1 MKKLIVLIT
10 LILSISISQ
19 AQEIF
24 FPTKVGAVLVY
35 QSFDKKGKATN
46 QVKNTIKQVKTNGD
60 NLDITYLYETSDAKD
75 KPIFKEEITIQKK
88 GDKLYFD
95 MSNFIN
101 KSMFQQNG
109 EIPADL
115 QVKGNNMEIPNNPN
129 PGDLLPDANVEM
141 SLKMGFIN
149 MKMSAQVTNRKIE
162 AIEEITVKAGT
173 FKAYKLTSEVNAT
186 AMGIKVK
193 TNSIEWY
200 TKGVGVVKMENYDKG
215 QLQSNSELVE
225 IR

>member
-1 MKKLIVLIT
+1 MKKLFVFAIIMLCGV
-10 LILSISISQ
+10 ISQ

-24 FPTKVGAVLVY
+24 FPTKVGTVLVY
-35 QSFDKKGKATN
+35 NSFDKKSKVTN
-46 QVKNTIKQVKTNGD
+46 KVRNTIKQVKANGD
-60 NLDITYLYETSDAKD
+60 NMDITYLCESIDPKD
-75 KPIFKEEITIQKK
+75 KPVFREDITIQKK

-109 EIPADL
+109 EIPTDL
-115 QVKGNNMEIPNNPN
+115 EVKGNKMEIPSNPN
-129 PGDLLPDANVEM
+129 PGDVLPDAFIEM

-149 MKMSAQVTNRKIE
+149 MKMSAQVTNRKVESIE
-162 AIEEITVKAGT
+162 DITVKAGT

-200 TKGVGVVKMENYDKG
+200 ARGVGLVKTENYEKS
-215 QLQSNSELVE
+215 QLQSYSELVE
-225 IR
+225 NK